1 MLAETKPAYQRGHT
15 IARPRQFY
23 DVKDA
28 SDKVKYCDMD
38 NFVSLLRSSSSG
50 TEQTAKTFAL
60 DASDRAILGALTRNA
75 RTSYRDLAT
84 LAHLSPNATAVRM
97 RRLQEFGVIK
107 GFRIEIEPS
116 SLGLHLQAF
125 IDVKLQKGTTMDAFE
140 RALARIAGVEEA
152 VSLTGAF
159 DVRLRV
165 VCKDPNQ
172 LGELIEQL
180 RAQAGVQETSATVIV
195 RRLNLR
201 TAETHRRGLA
211 R

>member
-1 MLAETKPAYQRGHT
+1 MG
-15 IARPRQFY
+15 
-23 DVKDA
+23 
-28 SDKVKYCDMD
+28 
-38 NFVSLLRSSSSG
+38 NFVNLLRMSASE
-50 TEQTAKTFAL
+50 TEQTAKNVEL

-75 RTSYRDLAT
+75 RTSYRDLAAQ
-84 LAHLSPNATAVRM
+84 AHLSPNATAERM
-97 RRLQEFGVIK
+97 RRLQDLGVIK
-107 GFRIEIEPS
+107 GFSLEIEPS
-116 SLGLHLQAF
+116 SLGLNLQAF

-140 RALARIAGVEEA
+140 RTLARIAGVEEA
-152 VSLTGAF
+152 VSLTGTF

-195 RRLNLR
+195 RRLNLK
-201 TAETHRRGLA
+201 TGESRGKDLA